1 MAATAPRAAVG
12 IISIGDMGLGVAKLL
27 QAHHYEVLTT
37 TVGRSPST
45 HTRATSAGITV
56 LPSDVALV
64 EKADYILSIVPPRD
78 AVATANRIVDAWA
91 IASRPAASTKPL
103 YFLDLNAIAPSTAR
117 GIDAAL
123 ASRAPGIRFV
133 DGGIIG
139 APPKFLGNESTS
151 STNGSEAHPQI
162 DDDAEEL
169 DRSLRAWKRPS
180 IPISGPYSLISDA
193 TATPSGPHL
202 AAVLNTKHLAA
213 EIGPASG
220 LKASYVQISFP
231 SPPTTRAPT
240 NKRNS
245 FAALTKGF
253 YALALQSYT
262 TAHQLSVLPELRAQ
276 LGAAFP
282 ATLAAADR
290 GVVGMQPK
298 AYRWEGEMREIAE
311 TFRTE
316 GGWGVEEEGGEEAGK
331 KAIFDGVAE
340 VYRVVAEETALGTD
354 EGRKDGVEEVVAE
367 LARGV
372 RGGKGRGKGKG
383 E

>member
-1 MAATAPRAAVG
+1 MAATASRAAVG

-27 QAHHYEVLTT
+27 QAHRYEVLTT

-45 HTRATSAGITV
+45 HARATSAGITV

-78 AVATANRIVDAWA
+78 AVATANRIIDAWT
-91 IASRPAASTKPL
+91 IASRPAAASTNPL

-123 ASRAPGIRFV
+123 ASRAPDIRFV

-139 APPKFLGNESTS
+139 APPKFLGNESSS
-151 STNGSEAHPQI
+151 STNGSEAHAQI
-162 DDDAEEL
+162 DDDPEL
-169 DRSLRAWKRPS
+169 ARSLRAWKRPS
-180 IPISGPYSLISDA
+180 IPISGPYSLSDA
-193 TATPSGPHL
+193 AAAPSGPHL
-202 AAVLNTKHLAA
+202 AAVLNTKHLGA

-220 LKASYVQISFP
+220 LKA
-231 SPPTTRAPT
+231 
-240 NKRNS
+240 S

-316 GGWGVEEEGGEEAGK
+316 GGWGGGEEEEAGK

-354 EGRKDGVEEVVAE
+354 EGRKEGVEEVVAE

-372 RGGKGRGKGKG
+372 RGGKGRGKG